1 MKSCWYNFAANFIGL
16 NKQRPSKMSVRLVLE
31 PDAHEVVAAA
41 FNRRVSP
48 SRTV

>member
-16 NKQRPSKMSVRLVLE
+16 NKQRPSKMSVRLVLQS
-31 PDAHEVVAAA
+31 DAHELVAAA
-41 FNRRVSP
+41 FRRRVSP